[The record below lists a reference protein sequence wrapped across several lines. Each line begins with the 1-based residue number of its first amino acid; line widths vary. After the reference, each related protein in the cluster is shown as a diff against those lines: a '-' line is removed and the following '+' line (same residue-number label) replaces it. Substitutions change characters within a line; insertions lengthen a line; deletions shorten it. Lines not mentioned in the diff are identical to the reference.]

1 VISRTADYTD
11 LPKAKKLQ
19 IVSKQNL
26 TFALVSILT
35 IASAGHAEDASEV
48 AAKALDP
55 ARLEAEQVVIGEIII
70 DAEDVFDLSDPKE
83 NNFLYRLANRLHI
96 ITKDPVVEKQ
106 LLFKPGDPYSK
117 RLSDESERILRDNTY
132 FYDVSITPQNRQD
145 GSVDLLVNTRDVW
158 TLKPGFSYSRTGGE
172 NKKSVNLEELN
183 IFGRGQQLEFLR
195 SSNIDRETTAFEFRD
210 KHLGRSWT
218 SLKLRLAD
226 NSDGHSN
233 LFSAVRPFYALDAR
247 WAAGVTVLD
256 DDRSSTLYQLGEKAA
271 EYRHERDFV
280 SAFGGWSDGLQD
292 GWVRRYTLG
301 VVSDENRFSEVIEA
315 TLPAAIPADRE
326 LVYPFFGVEILEDK
340 FEKLANRDQISKTE
354 DFLTGTRFSASL
366 GWSSDSWGADRDAL
380 LYALSANRSFGE
392 MSKTAWLLSANASG
406 RYESGES
413 RNSLVNFEARY
424 YRQQTEKRMFFAAV
438 ASTVG
443 SKLDLDNPVEL
454 GGDTG
459 LRGYPLRYQS
469 GDSKVLVTLEQR
481 YFWDWYPFRLFR
493 VGGAI
498 FADTG
503 RTWGDNPL
511 GGPSSGWLSDVGFGL
526 RFAPT
531 RTGSRKIVHLDIA
544 FPLDGDESIDSVQIL
559 LESKKSF

>member
-1 VISRTADYTD
+1 M
-11 LPKAKKLQ
+11 
-19 IVSKQNL
+19 
-26 TFALVSILT
+26 LT
-35 IASAGHAEDASEV
+35 IATPIHAEDSSEEASN
-48 AAKALDP
+48 ALDP
-55 ARLEAEQVVIGEIII
+55 ERLEAEQVVIGEVII
-70 DAEDVFDLSDPKE
+70 DAEDIFDLSDPKE
-83 NNFLYRLANRLHI
+83 NNILYRLANRLHI
-96 ITKDPVVEKQ
+96 ITKDPIVEKQ
-106 LLFKPGDPYSK
+106 LLFKSGELYSK
-117 RLSDESERILRDNTY
+117 RLADESERILRDNTY
-132 FYDVSITPQNRQD
+132 FYDVSITPMNRQD
-145 GSVDLLVNTRDVW
+145 GTVDLLVNTRDVW
-158 TLKPGFSYSRTGGE
+158 TLKPGFSFSRSGGE

-183 IFGRGQQLEFLR
+183 LFGRGQQLEFLR
-195 SSNIDRETTAFEFRD
+195 SSNIDRETTSFEFRD

-218 SLKLRLAD
+218 SIKLRLAD

-233 LFSAVRPFYALDAR
+233 LFSAVRPFYALDTR
-247 WAAGVTVLD
+247 WAAGITAFD

-271 EYRHERDFV
+271 EYRHERDFASV
-280 SAFGGWSDGLQD
+280 FGGWSAGLQN

-301 VVSDENRFSEVIEA
+301 VVADDNQFSNVIEA
-315 TLPAAIPADRE
+315 TLPAAIPADRK

-340 FEKLANRDQISKTE
+340 FEKSANRDQISKTE
-354 DFLTGTRFSASL
+354 DFLTGTRFSGSL
-366 GWSSDSWGADRDAL
+366 GWSNDGWGADRDAL
-380 LYALSANRSFGE
+380 LYSLTADRSFGE
-392 MSKTAWLLSANASG
+392 LSETAWLFSANASG

-413 RNSLVNFEARY
+413 RNSVLSLDARY
-424 YRQQTEKRMFFAAV
+424 YRQQAEKRMFFASIAW
-438 ASTVG
+438 TLG

-469 GDSKVLVTLEQR
+469 GESKILVTLEQR

-498 FADTG
+498 FADYG

-511 GGPSSGWLSDVGFGL
+511 GGATRGWLGDVGFGL

-544 FPLDGDESIDSVQIL
+544 FPLDGDESIDSVQIV